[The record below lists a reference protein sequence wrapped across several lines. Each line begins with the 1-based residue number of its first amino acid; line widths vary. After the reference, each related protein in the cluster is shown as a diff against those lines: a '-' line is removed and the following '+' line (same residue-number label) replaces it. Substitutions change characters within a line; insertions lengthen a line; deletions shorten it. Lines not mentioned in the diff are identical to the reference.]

1 MERFELQS
9 SVRGDAGKG
18 VARKLRFGGRLPAI
32 LYGRREAPLGLS
44 LSETDVRNNLRKH
57 PESAIVDLTVDGPG
71 GGSMN
76 AIIRDV
82 QRHPA
87 SGRLLHVDLQRIRL
101 DEQIR
106 VEVHV
111 EVRGTPAGVK
121 EQSGVLEHGT
131 RSLNVMTLPTDIPDA
146 IVVDVSALRIHD
158 SVRIRDVIAAYPKVQ
173 FLDDPDTPLAT
184 VIPPIVEAVVAAPTD
199 VVAEP
204 ELIRKPGA
212 EEEEGE
218 EGTAAPGAKG
228 AAPAGKAAAPAK
240 EEKEKKDKK

>member
-9 SVRGDAGKG
+9 NVRSDAGKG
-18 VARKLRFGGRLPAI
+18 VARKLRVEGRLPAV
-32 LYGRREAPLGLS
+32 LYGRREAPMGLS
-44 LSETDVRNNLRKH
+44 LSEVDVRNILRKH
-57 PESAIVDLTVDGPG
+57 PDSAIVDLTVAGPG
-71 GGSMN
+71 GATLN

-87 SGRLLHVDLQRIRL
+87 SGRILHVDLQRISL
-101 DEQIR
+101 DEQVR

-131 RSLNVMTLPTDIPDA
+131 RTVNVMTLPTDIPDS

-158 SVRIRDVIAAYPKVQ
+158 SARIRDVMAAYPKIV
-173 FLDDPDTPLAT
+173 FLDDPDTTLAT
-184 VIPPIVEAVVAAPTD
+184 VIPPIVEAVAAPTAEA
-199 VVAEP
+199 VAEP

-212 EEEEGE
+212 EEEEGAE
-218 EGTAAPGAKG
+218 G
-228 AAPAGKAAAPAK
+228 AAGKSAAPAK
-240 EEKEKKDKK
+240 EEKKEKK

>member
-9 SVRGDAGKG
+9 NVRGGAGKG
-18 VARKLRFGGRLPAI
+18 VARKLREEGRLPAV
-32 LYGRREAPLGLS
+32 LYGRREAPVGLS
-44 LSETDVRNNLRKH
+44 LAEMDVRNILRKH
-57 PESAIVDLTVDGPG
+57 PDSAIVDLTVDGPG

-87 SGRLLHVDLQRIRL
+87 SGRILHVDLQRIAL

-131 RSLNVMTLPTDIPDA
+131 RTLNVMTLPTDIPDA

-158 SVRIRDVIAAYPKVQ
+158 SIRISDVSAAYPKIQ
-173 FLDDPDTPLAT
+173 FLDDPDTTLAT
-184 VIPPIVEAVVAAPTD
+184 VIPPIVEAVVAPTEAA
-199 VVAEP
+199 VAEP

-212 EEEEGE
+212 EGEEGE
-218 EGTAAPGAKG
+218 EGASAAGGKG
-228 AAPAGKAAAPAK
+228 AAPAKAAPAK
-240 EEKEKKDKK
+240 EEKKEKK

>member
-1 MERFELQS
+1 MERFDLQS
-9 SVRGDAGKG
+9 SVRDGSGKG
-18 VARKLRFGGRLPAI
+18 VARKLREDGRLPAV
-32 LYGRREAPLGLS
+32 LYGRKEAPLGLS
-44 LSETDVRNNLRKH
+44 LSETAVRNILRKH
-57 PESAIVDLTVDGPG
+57 PDSAIVDLTVDGPNG
-71 GGSMN
+71 GAMN

-87 SGRLLHVDLQRIRL
+87 SGRILHVDLQRIAL

-131 RSLNVMTLPTDIPDA
+131 RTLNVMTLPTDIPDA

-158 SVRIRDVIAAYPKVQ
+158 SVRIRDVSDAYPKIQ
-173 FLDDPDTPLAT
+173 FLDDPDTTLAT
-184 VIPPIVEAVVAAPTD
+184 VIPPIVEAVVAPVEAAA
-199 VVAEP
+199 AEP

-212 EEEEGE
+212 EEEGE
-218 EGTAAPGAKG
+218 EGAPAAGGKAPAAGGAK
-228 AAPAGKAAAPAK
+228 AAPAK
-240 EEKEKKDKK
+240 EEKKDKK